1 MCCRMVVIRDG
12 EVAAISPVEESHVT
26 CLMLSRDLAR
36 VVFGTADG
44 WVKVFSCGADA
55 DSEGVRRLVRH
66 EGPVTS
72 VVISDHADI
81 VVSGS
86 TGAGVSINN
95 LGTGGSVVCR
105 GADSVRDV
113 RIVQRGERVL
123 SCSLAGKLH
132 LWNIHSGKLELVVTS
147 AATDHATCL
156 DVAERADTG
165 ETVAAVSGVKVQSNR
180 IILSKVIMITF
191 CCVRAG

>member
-1 MCCRMVVIRDG
+1 MVVIRDG

-165 ETVAAVSGVKVQSNR
+165 ETVAAVSGVKVRSNR
-180 IILSKVIMITF
+180 IILTKVFTN

>member
-1 MCCRMVVIRDG
+1 MDFSSESIQHYLCCRMVVIRDG

-86 TGAGVSINN
+86 TGAGVRINN

-105 GADSVRDV
+105 GSDSVRDV

-165 ETVAAVSGVKVQSNR
+165 ETVAAVSGVKVPS
-180 IILSKVIMITF
+180 V
-191 CCVRAG
+191 